1 MLCITFVLKILKKK
15 KFLDLF
21 VNDGWPIYQDCLL
34 AICPTFKQTY
44 TLAGNTY
51 NKRRYVKLS
60 SINKTYQTRT
70 PLPPCSYLTTLGCS
84 KDSSCL
90 STATSRIVDS
100 GIPSSSVCTRTL
112 FRATKRPPFFKS
124 RALYTF
130 PYAPS
135 PISATGS
142 YCWVMLSL
150 SIFFSHGEV
159 LRGIPKCDERA
170 DISQRHYW

>member
-1 MLCITFVLKILKKK
+1 MH
-15 KFLDLF
+15 
-21 VNDGWPIYQDCLL
+21 P
-34 AICPTFKQTY
+34 
-44 TLAGNTY
+44 
-51 NKRRYVKLS
+51 S
-60 SINKTYQTRT
+60 SKA
-70 PLPPCSYLTTLGCS
+70 PPFPPNFFFYLTTLGCS

-90 STATSRIVDS
+90 STATSRMVDS

-142 YCWVMLSL
+142 YCWVKLSL
-150 SIFFSHGEV
+150 SIFSHGYCV

-170 DISQRHYW
+170 DISQKHYWESGAGTCTACRARAQKEAEVNTKVIKVKSNHI

>member
-1 MLCITFVLKILKKK
+1 MRK
-15 KFLDLF
+15 
-21 VNDGWPIYQDCLL
+21 
-34 AICPTFKQTY
+34 
-44 TLAGNTY
+44 
-51 NKRRYVKLS
+51 YVKLPS
-60 SINKTYQTRT
+60 RNKLKQTCCHASLINSTTI
-70 PLPPCSYLTTLGCS
+70 PPTFFYLTTLGCS

-90 STATSRIVDS
+90 STATSRMVDS

-142 YCWVMLSL
+142 YCWVELSL
-150 SIFFSHGEV
+150 SIFSHGEV
-159 LRGIPKCDERA
+159 LRGIPKLDERA
-170 DISQRHYW
+170 YISQRHYWESGAGTCTACRARAQKEAEVNTSVIRVKSNLILSMH